1 MLVLSRNH
9 GNTGRRLVVRASDLL
24 ESEERN
30 KFQCRAEIG
39 YHVILSDVATVVV
52 NSDYSGETGLFI
64 GYLNDTTA

>member
-9 GNTGRRLVVRASDLL
+9 GNTGRRLVVRASDLV

-39 YHVILSDVATVVV
+39 DHVILSDVATVVV
-52 NSDYSGETGLFI
+52 NTDYSGETGLFI
-64 GYLNDTTA
+64 GYFNDTTA